1 MTEQQEAA
9 MRMALE
15 ALESYH
21 GYMEPLTTVFGGPR
35 VPAEQSTTGK
45 VEKAITALRRALE
58 QQPDE
63 EPVAFQI
70 FKPTPPRHAI
80 PNVRDAELPWVYD
93 QDPSSGNVA
102 SMWVTPVA
110 RPQPA
115 APAIPEGMALVPKRM
130 TKAMRYVTDQGDW
143 TWEDLLRAAEAIT
156 EAEYNLLA
164 AALEKEEN

>member
-1 MTEQQEAA
+1 MTEQQIAA
-9 MRMALE
+9 VKQALE
-15 ALESYH
+15 ALKKDSPWR
-21 GYMEPLTTVFGGPR
+21 GTTIGDL
-35 VPAEQSTTGK
+35 EH
-45 VEKAITALRRALE
+45 ILE
-58 QQPDE
+58 QQPAD
-63 EPVAFQI
+63 EPVATLWQHGETGRTRVTMPGDI
-70 FKPTPPRHAI
+70 TDCDASWFKAADLYT
-80 PNVRDAELPWVYD
+80 
-93 QDPSSGNVA
+93 
-102 SMWVTPVA
+102 